1 MGFLILTNYFMF
13 IALFSWICELL
24 LRFEFYVARIWVGF
38 VFVEFG
44 CLGFIEFVFRML
56 DILVIMIYFHP

>member
-1 MGFLILTNYFMF
+1 MF

-24 LRFEFYVARIWVGF
+24 LRFELYVARIWVEF
-38 VFVEFG
+38 LFVEFG

-56 DILVIMIYFHP
+56 DILVVMIYFHP